1 MSKQIQEAYIVAA
14 TRTPVAKRNGMF
26 RNVRPDDMLADVLRA
41 VVGQVPGLD
50 ATEIGDV
57 IVGCAMPEAEQ
68 GMNVARIGV
77 LLAGLPNSVPGITI
91 NRFCSSG
98 LQAVADA
105 AARIRL
111 GEADVMIAAGTESM
125 TVMPQIMG
133 NKISLNPAI
142 FAREENL
149 GIAFGMGLTA
159 EKVAQQW
166 KVSREEQDAFA
177 VQSNQ
182 RAAAA
187 IAAGAF
193 RDEISP
199 YTVTTHLP
207 GEGGTVRVVERVC
220 DTDEGPRADAS
231 MQSLARLKP
240 VFAARGSVTAGN
252 SSQMSDG
259 AGAVLL
265 MSEAAVKRYG
275 VTPIA
280 RFCSYSVAGVPPEIM
295 GIGPVEAIPRA
306 LKAAGITQSQLDW
319 IELNEAFAA
328 QAIAVTRQ
336 LDLDPAVIN
345 RQGGAIALGHPL
357 GATGAIRAATLMS
370 AMRRGQARYGMISM
384 CIGTGMGAA
393 GVFEKLRVGGGRGG
407 LSPPRP
413 FIGRLFPARRFRGEM
428 AELRIPYR

>member
-1 MSKQIQEAYIVAA
+1 MKQIQDAYIVAS

-26 RNVRPDDMLADVLRA
+26 KSVRPDDMLAHVLKA
-41 VVGQVPGLD
+41 VVAKVPGLD
-50 ATEIGDV
+50 AAEIGDV

-68 GMNVARIGV
+68 GMNVARIGL
-77 LLAGLPNSVPGITI
+77 LLAGLPNTVPGITI

-125 TVMPQIMG
+125 SVMPQIMG

-142 FAREENL
+142 FAHDENL
-149 GIAFGMGLTA
+149 AIAYGMGLTA

-166 KVSREEQDAFA
+166 QISREDQDAFA
-177 VQSNQ
+177 VESNR
-182 RAAAA
+182 RAVAA

-193 RDEISP
+193 RDEITP
-199 YTVTTHLP
+199 YLVSSYKP
-207 GEGGTVRVVERVC
+207 GEGGAVRVAERLC

-231 MQSLARLKP
+231 LDKLGKLRP

-259 AGAVLL
+259 AAAVLL

-280 RFCSYSVAGVPPEIM
+280 RFRSYAVAGVPPEVM

-306 LKAAGITQSQLDW
+306 LKAAGIAQEALDW

-328 QAIAVTRQ
+328 QALAVARQ
-336 LDLDPAVIN
+336 LGLDPAKVN
-345 RQGGAIALGHPL
+345 PLGGAIALGHPL
-357 GATGAIRAATLMS
+357 GATGAIRTATLMS
-370 AMRRGQARYGMISM
+370 AMQRGQARYGMISM

-393 GVFEKLRVGGGRGG
+393 GVFERV
-407 LSPPRP
+407 
-413 FIGRLFPARRFRGEM
+413 
-428 AELRIPYR
+428 

>member
-1 MSKQIQEAYIVAA
+1 MKQIQDAYIVAA

-26 RNVRPDDMLADVLRA
+26 KSVRPDDMLAHVLKA
-41 VVGQVPGLD
+41 VVAKVPGLD
-50 ATEIGDV
+50 ASEIGDV

-68 GMNVARIGV
+68 GMNVARIGL
-77 LLAGLPNSVPGITI
+77 LLAGLPNTVPGITI

-125 TVMPQIMG
+125 SVMPQIMG

-142 FAREENL
+142 FAHDENL
-149 GIAFGMGLTA
+149 AIAYGMGLTA

-166 KVSREEQDAFA
+166 KVSREDQDAFA
-177 VQSNQ
+177 AESNR
-182 RAAAA
+182 RAVAA

-193 RDEISP
+193 KDEITP
-199 YTVTTHLP
+199 YLVSSYKP
-207 GEGGTVRVVERVC
+207 GEGGAVRVTERLC

-231 MQSLARLKP
+231 PATLGKLKP

-280 RFCSYSVAGVPPEIM
+280 RFRSYAVAGVPPEIM

-306 LKAAGITQSQLDW
+306 LKAAGIGQGELDW

-328 QAIAVTRQ
+328 QALAVARQ
-336 LDLDPAVIN
+336 LDLDPAKVN
-345 RQGGAIALGHPL
+345 PQGGAIALGHPL

-370 AMRRGQARYGMISM
+370 AMQRGQARVGMISM

-393 GVFEKLRVGGGRGG
+393 GVFERV
-407 LSPPRP
+407 
-413 FIGRLFPARRFRGEM
+413 
-428 AELRIPYR
+428 

>member
-14 TRTPVAKRNGMF
+14 TRLPVAKRNGMY
-26 RNVRPDDMLADVLRA
+26 RNVRPDDMLAAVLKA
-41 VVGQVPGLD
+41 VVAQVPGID
-50 ATEIGDV
+50 PARIGDV

-68 GMNVARIGV
+68 GMNVARIGL
-77 LLAGLPNSVPGITI
+77 LLAGLPITVPGITI

-98 LQAVADA
+98 VQAVADA
-105 AARIRL
+105 ANQIRL
-111 GEADVMIAAGTESM
+111 GLADVMIAAGTESM
-125 TVMPQIMG
+125 SVMPQIMG
-133 NKISLNPAI
+133 NKMSMNPAI
-142 FAREENL
+142 FAKEENL
-149 GIAFGMGLTA
+149 GIAYGMGLTA
-159 EKVAQQW
+159 EKVANQW
-166 KVSREEQDAFA
+166 KIGRDEQDAFA
-177 VQSNQ
+177 VASHQK
-182 RAAAA
+182 ACAA
-187 IAAGAF
+187 IAAGHFKA
-193 RDEISP
+193 EITP
-199 YTVTTHLP
+199 YTVTTRTPDLKT
-207 GEGGTVRVVERVC
+207 GAVKVKEFLA
-220 DTDEGPRADAS
+220 DTDEGPRPDS
-231 MQSLARLKP
+231 SLEKLGKLKP

-259 AGAVLL
+259 AGAVLVV
-265 MSEAAVKRYG
+265 SEAAVKRYG
-275 VTPIA
+275 VQPIA

-306 LKAAGITQSQLDW
+306 LKAAGIAQSQLDW

-393 GVFEKLRVGGGRGG
+393 GVFEKL
-407 LSPPRP
+407 
-413 FIGRLFPARRFRGEM
+413 
-428 AELRIPYR
+428 

>member
-1 MSKQIQEAYIVAA
+1 MSRQIQEAYIVAA

-26 RNVRPDDMLADVLRA
+26 RSVRPDDMLAHVLA
-41 VVGQVPGLD
+41 SVVAQVPGLD
-50 ATEIGDV
+50 RQEIGDV

-68 GMNVARIGV
+68 GMNVARIGL
-77 LLAGLPNSVPGITI
+77 LLAGLPDTVPGITI
-91 NRFCSSG
+91 NRFCASG

-125 TVMPQIMG
+125 SAMPQIMG
-133 NKISLNPAI
+133 NKVSLNPAI
-142 FAREENL
+142 FAKPENV

-166 KVSREEQDAFA
+166 KVSREDQDTFA
-177 VQSNQ
+177 LHSNQ
-182 RAAAA
+182 RACAA
-187 IAAGAF
+187 IAAGHF

-199 YTVTTHLP
+199 YMVREHVP
-207 GEGGTVRVVERVC
+207 GESGAVRVVERLA

-231 MQSLARLKP
+231 LESLGKLKP

-265 MSEAAVKRYG
+265 MSDAAVKRYG
-275 VTPIA
+275 ATPIA
-280 RFCSYSVAGVPPEIM
+280 RFVSYAVAGVPPQVM

-306 LKAAGITQSQLDW
+306 LKAGGVAQADVGW

-328 QAIAVTRQ
+328 QALAVMRQ
-336 LDLDPAVIN
+336 LELNPAHVN
-345 RQGGAIALGHPL
+345 PFGGAIALGHPL

-370 AMRRGQARYGMISM
+370 AMRRDPRLHYGMISM

-393 GVFEKLRVGGGRGG
+393 GVFERV
-407 LSPPRP
+407 
-413 FIGRLFPARRFRGEM
+413 
-428 AELRIPYR
+428 

>member
-1 MSKQIQEAYIVAA
+1 MSKQIQDAYIVAA

-26 RNVRPDDMLADVLRA
+26 KSVRPDDMLAHVLAA
-41 VVGQVPGLD
+41 VVARVPGLD

-57 IVGCAMPEAEQ
+57 VVGCAMPEAEQ
-68 GMNVARIGV
+68 GMNVARIGL
-77 LLAGLPNSVPGITI
+77 LLAGLPNTVPGITI
-91 NRFCSSG
+91 NRFCASG

-125 TVMPQIMG
+125 SVMPQIMG

-142 FAREENL
+142 FARDENL
-149 GIAFGMGLTA
+149 AIAYGMGLTA

-166 KVSREEQDAFA
+166 QISREDQDAFA
-177 VQSNQ
+177 VESNR
-182 RAAAA
+182 RAVAA

-193 RDEISP
+193 RDEITP
-199 YTVTTHLP
+199 YLVSSYKP
-207 GEGGTVRVVERVC
+207 GEGGAVRVAERLC

-231 MQSLARLKP
+231 PATLGKLKP

-280 RFCSYSVAGVPPEIM
+280 RFRSYAVAGVPPEVM

-306 LKAAGITQSQLDW
+306 LKAAGIAQDALDW

-328 QAIAVTRQ
+328 QALAVVRQ
-336 LDLDPAVIN
+336 LGLDPARVN
-345 RQGGAIALGHPL
+345 PQGGAIALGHPL
-357 GATGAIRAATLMS
+357 GATGVIRAATLMS
-370 AMRRGQARYGMISM
+370 AMQRGQARVGMISM

-393 GVFEKLRVGGGRGG
+393 GVFEKV
-407 LSPPRP
+407 
-413 FIGRLFPARRFRGEM
+413 
-428 AELRIPYR
+428 